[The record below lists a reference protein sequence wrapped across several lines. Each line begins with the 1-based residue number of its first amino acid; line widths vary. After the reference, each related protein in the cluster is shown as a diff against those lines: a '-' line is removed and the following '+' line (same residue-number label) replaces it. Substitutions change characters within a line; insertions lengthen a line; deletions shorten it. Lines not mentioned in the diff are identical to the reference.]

1 MITRITH
8 QMTQRTSLENI
19 QTNLRAMS
27 KLQGQASSL
36 RRIEKPSDDPA
47 GTAQALRLRSES
59 RALSQYDRNASDG
72 AAWLTTVDTAL
83 TTASTQLTRA
93 RTLAIQGANSG
104 TMNAQ
109 SREAIAQEIE
119 AARDALLGQAN
130 TTYLGRAVFAGTS
143 DASAAFERD
152 PLTGTYTHNGTA
164 GTVDRRIAE
173 DVTVRVDGN
182 GGAVFGTGATSVF
195 ATLDRLAADLRAGAD
210 VTGYIDE
217 IDAHHDAILQET
229 ATIGARTNQI
239 EAQLQANASKKLA
252 VKADISAVE
261 DVDLA
266 ETLVNLQAQEVAYQA
281 ALGAT
286 SRVLQ
291 PTLLDFIR

>member
-8 QMTQRTSLENI
+8 QMTQRSSLENI

-47 GTAQALRLRSES
+47 GTAQALRLRAES
-59 RALSQYDRNASDG
+59 RALAQYDRNASDG
-72 AAWLTTVDTAL
+72 AAWLNTVDTAL
-83 TTASTQLTRA
+83 TTASTQLIRA
-93 RTLAIQGANSG
+93 RTLTVQGANAG
-104 TMNAQ
+104 ATNAQ

-143 DASAAFERD
+143 NADAAFERD
-152 PLTGTYTHNGTA
+152 AVTGTYTFNGGA
-164 GTVDRRIAE
+164 GTVERRIAE

-182 GGAVFGTGATSVF
+182 GSAVFGTGATSVF

-210 VTGYIDE
+210 VSGYIDE
-217 IDAHHDAILQET
+217 IDAHHGAILQET
-229 ATIGARTNQI
+229 ATIGARTNQVG
-239 EAQLQANASKKLA
+239 AQQLANSSKKLA

-266 ETLVNLQAQEVAYQA
+266 ETLVNLQAQEVAYKA

-291 PTLLDFIR
+291 PTLLDYIR